1 MATYLLI
8 TSRKIERPNSVPW
21 NFQHLS
27 TSFTPDSG
35 FGVDAPIC
43 VSAFPHLSGFIFDRE
58 LWRVSHQ
65 NVKFQMNFQKHQSS
79 VVEILMKPL
88 YIHTPRPGGKFSLSD
103 CCQRSKEFFGSFR
116 QTYSSLFLLSPPPH
130 FGRGVSMTRAPG
142 DVKGKRS

>member
-88 YIHTPRPGGKFSLSD
+88 YIHTPRPGGKFS
-103 CCQRSKEFFGSFR
+103 
-116 QTYSSLFLLSPPPH
+116 
-130 FGRGVSMTRAPG
+130 
-142 DVKGKRS
+142 

>member
-43 VSAFPHLSGFIFDRE
+43 VLALPHLSGFIFDRE

-88 YIHTPRPGGKFSLSD
+88 YIHTPRPGGKFS
-103 CCQRSKEFFGSFR
+103 
-116 QTYSSLFLLSPPPH
+116 
-130 FGRGVSMTRAPG
+130 
-142 DVKGKRS
+142 